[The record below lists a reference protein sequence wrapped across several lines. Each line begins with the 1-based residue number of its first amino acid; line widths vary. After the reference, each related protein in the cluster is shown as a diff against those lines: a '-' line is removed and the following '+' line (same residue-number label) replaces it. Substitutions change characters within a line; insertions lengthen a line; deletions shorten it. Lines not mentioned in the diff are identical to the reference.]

1 MLGVK
6 SSASSRTL
14 RLCLLGVATISVAVM
29 ATTDTADARRRHRHS
44 HRAAVSSYSPA
55 FASIIVDANSGSTL
69 QATSADGLRHPASLT
84 KIMTLYL
91 LFERLES
98 GRIKLDTPMEVSEHA
113 SEQAP
118 TKLGL
123 RPGQTIRVEDAI
135 KGLVTRSA
143 NDAAV
148 VIAEALGG
156 SEDEFAKM
164 MTRKARALGMSKT
177 VYVNASGLPDD
188 AQITTARDQS
198 TLGRA
203 IQDRFPK
210 YYRYFSTA
218 SFTFRGKVIRNH
230 NHLIGHVE
238 GVDGI
243 KTGYTRSSGFNLV
256 TSMKRGNRF
265 LVGVVMGGRSAGSR
279 DAIMRNLLA
288 EHVDEAATRR
298 TVAAITERGTSEV
311 RVADARGNDAE
322 SDDDEVT
329 TTTQARPAPVAQA
342 QGGTQLASV
351 TSEPIPLPTPRAPMP
366 SAQPAAA
373 PQAQPQ
379 QVQAQE
385 EKPAPAPL
393 TSGVISAQ
401 SFGAIPGSAEPMT
414 PVRVKTVQ
422 VRMGQTKVASAAPN
436 APVPAPV
443 ATNPAPAPRKADMA
457 EAARATLARD
467 MTEAA
472 RAANARADVKTEA
485 RIETKAETKAEAR
498 SEPWAVASAQSRT
511 EFPAPLPSQPITNN
525 GIGQVVIGTPTHPA
539 HSAASADP
547 ARGAP
552 PTTLGAQAAALE
564 TASIPQQQPLQQ
576 QAALQ
581 PAPQPQPAYVSPPS
595 SAPAK
600 PVARSGWIIQVGA
613 LDSENEARQRLDA
626 ARGASKLLS
635 GADPFTEAVSKGS
648 KTFYRARFAG
658 LDQSSAEAACRSL
671 KRSEISCI
679 AIRN

>member
-14 RLCLLGVATISVAVM
+14 RLCLLGVATISVVM
-29 ATTDTADARRRHRHS
+29 ATTDTADARRRHRH
-44 HRAAVSSYSPA
+44 HRAAAVSSYSPA
-55 FASIIVDANSGSTL
+55 FSSIIVDANSGATL

-84 KIMTLYL
+84 KIMTLYM
-91 LFERLES
+91 LFERLEN

-164 MTRKARALGMSKT
+164 MTRKARSLGMSKT

-198 TLGRA
+198 LLGRA

-218 SFTFRGKVIRNH
+218 AFTYRGKVIRNH
-230 NHLIGHVE
+230 NHLLGHVE

-311 RVADARGNDAE
+311 KLADARGNDAD
-322 SDDDEVT
+322 SDDDDVKA
-329 TTTQARPAPVAQA
+329 TTQTRPAPVAQVQA
-342 QGGTQLASV
+342 GTQLAAV
-351 TSEPIPLPTPRAPMP
+351 TSEPVPLPTPRAPVP
-366 SAQPAAA
+366 SVQPASA
-373 PQAQPQ
+373 PQAQQ
-379 QVQAQE
+379 QAQVQE

-393 TSGVISAQ
+393 TSGVISPQ

-436 APVPAPV
+436 APVPVPV
-443 ATNPAPAPRKADMA
+443 ATSPAPEARKS
-457 EAARATLARD
+457 D

-472 RAANARADVKTEA
+472 ARAALARAYAKTDA
-485 RIETKAETKAEAR
+485 RIETKPEPKTEAR

-511 EFPAPLPSQPITNN
+511 EFPAPLPAPPITNN
-525 GIGQVVIGTPTHPA
+525 GIGQVVIGAPTHPS
-539 HSAASADP
+539 HSAAAADP

-552 PTTLGAQAAALE
+552 PTTLAAQAAALE
-564 TASIPQQQPLQQ
+564 TSSIPQQQPLQQ

-581 PAPQPQPAYVSPPS
+581 PAPQPQPAHVAPPS

-600 PVARSGWIIQVGA
+600 PVVRSGWIIQVGA

-626 ARGASKLLS
+626 ARGASKLLT